1 MAKGW
6 DKIKDKIE
14 AGAGKARPADWEA
27 MNAKIQAYP
36 TLTGK
41 AGFLVQKIWM
51 GVSLLLI
58 GFSSWWYFTDFSHD
72 QNISN
77 VPVQYPMEEKSDDV
91 NDEID
96 DADIKKPAG
105 AQAEK
110 TKELAKKEE
119 LTPSLAN
126 PTTPAKTEKPLR
138 ETMSPGIATAPEV
151 KALEKQSKFTFD
163 KTKQDNIAEKPL
175 PVQENILASK
185 LEQSKDL
192 PVLNRDFSEAELQPE
207 IAEKPESA
215 QDSSIAE
222 QNSSDPLSTS
232 GEETTEN
239 ADSSAFAAKP
249 ESMPE
254 LASAGADD
262 FYNANS
268 GFKLRSVQIGGKYPY
283 NFDNQQGW
291 QMGGDVTLGSNNW
304 LLNAGVYYG
313 QDRQLIDEVSFR
325 DQLQIDSSFTQ
336 QITSRNVQEIRSY
349 WVIDSFFA
357 GHWEND
363 TVLITERDTA
373 QILNIDTTRFNLR
386 QVNERMVQT
395 SYVEMPILAGYE
407 FPMNRFSLQL
417 MGGVILNQTIT
428 VGAEAAST
436 ERFGLSGVVQPALH
450 YAFSSGYSAYI
461 RSGMRYGLK
470 PNASLNPHSFT
481 YDIQLGIA
489 IEW

>member
-14 AGAGKARPADWEA
+14 GGADAPRSADWEA

-36 TLTGK
+36 ALNSSSALAFHK
-41 AGFLVQKIWM
+41 LWIA
-51 GVSLLLI
+51 VSLLLV
-58 GFSSWWYFTDFSHD
+58 GAASWWYFTDFSHD

-77 VPVQYPMEEKSDDV
+77 VPVQYPLKVRSGDD
-91 NDEID
+91 NNEIYE
-96 DADIKKPAG
+96 AEINKPAG
-105 AQAEK
+105 AQPEK

-126 PTTPAKTEKPLR
+126 PTTPAKTEKPRTQANDLN
-138 ETMSPGIATAPEV
+138 IAAATEV
-151 KALEKQSKFTFD
+151 TALEEQSEFD
-163 KTKQDNIAEKPL
+163 DDKAKHILEAEKPL
-175 PVQENILASK
+175 PVQENILESK
-185 LEQSKDL
+185 MEQSKEL
-192 PVLNRDFSEAELQPE
+192 PVLNRDFSEVELQPE
-207 IAEKPESA
+207 ISEKPESS
-215 QDSSIAE
+215 QDSSVAE
-222 QNSSDPLSTS
+222 QSSSDSLTL
-232 GEETTEN
+232 EYREATEK

-254 LASAGADD
+254 LASAEADD

-268 GFKLRSVQIGGKYPY
+268 GFKLRSVQIGGKYLN
-283 NFDNQQGW
+283 NFNNQQGW
-291 QMGGDVTLGSNNW
+291 QLGGDVTLGSNNW
-304 LLNAGVYYG
+304 LLNAGLYYG
-313 QDRQLIDEVSFR
+313 QDQRKFDEVAFR
-325 DQLQIDSSFTQ
+325 EELQIDSSFTQ

-363 TVLITERDTA
+363 TVVVTVTDTA
-373 QILNIDTTRFNLR
+373 QILNIDTIRFKLR
-386 QVNERMVQT
+386 QVNERMVHT

-407 FPMNRFSLQL
+407 FPINRFSLQI

-450 YAFSSGYSAYI
+450 YSFSSGYSAYI
-461 RSGMRYGLK
+461 RSGMRYALK
-470 PNASLNPHSFT
+470 PNASLRTQSFY